1 MIAADGI
8 HPRWVMSSLN
18 GYSRLREG
26 SAFSSKGTLMT
37 APPREP
43 AEHPVKQG
51 FAVGTTFAAAIL
63 LLTAGIVA
71 LLQGIAA
78 VADNNLFVVGI
89 NYTYKFDISTWGWIH
104 IVLGIIGIVVSLG
117 LFTGAVWARA
127 SAIVIASLSII
138 ANFLWL
144 PYYPMW
150 SILVIALDI
159 VVIWAVATW
168 DTA

>member
-1 MIAADGI
+1 
-8 HPRWVMSSLN
+8 
-18 GYSRLREG
+18 
-26 SAFSSKGTLMT
+26 MT

-43 AEHPVKQG
+43 ANHPVRQG

-89 NYTYKFDISTWGWIH
+89 NYTYKFDITTWGWIH
-104 IVLGIIGIVVSLG
+104 IILGIIGIVVALG

-127 SAIVIASLSII
+127 AAIVIASLSII
-138 ANFLWL
+138 ANFLWM
-144 PYYPMW
+144 PYYPLW
-150 SILVIALDI
+150 SILVIALD
-159 VVIWAVATW
+159 VVFGKQAVASIPMDGFTKAYRNLGTSCGFPTK
-168 DTA
+168 DVAP

>member
-1 MIAADGI
+1 M
-8 HPRWVMSSLN
+8 
-18 GYSRLREG
+18 
-26 SAFSSKGTLMT
+26 
-37 APPREP
+37 
-43 AEHPVKQG
+43 
-51 FAVGTTFAAAIL
+51 TFAAAIL

-104 IVLGIIGIVVSLG
+104 IVLGIIECWYPL
-117 LFTGAVWARA
+117 A
-127 SAIVIASLSII
+127 SSRVRCGQGRRQSSIASLSII